1 MAHLVEQGILQ
12 DTCELVKPCWL
23 YGNLNSAVCV
33 CSYRGD
39 NTLISP

>member
-1 MAHLVEQGILQ
+1 MAYIVEQGILQ
-12 DTCELVKPCWL
+12 DTCELVKPWL

-39 NTLISP
+39 NMLISL